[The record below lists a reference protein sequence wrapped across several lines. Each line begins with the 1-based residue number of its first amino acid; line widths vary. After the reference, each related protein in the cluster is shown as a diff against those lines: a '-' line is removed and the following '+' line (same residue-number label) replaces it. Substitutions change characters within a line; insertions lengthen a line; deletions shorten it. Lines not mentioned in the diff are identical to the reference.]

1 MCQTQDAKTFISN
14 SFNADMDPSDA
25 HFENLGNTPPSPKF
39 FENMQIDLFDRFVQ
53 VWLVFRS

>member
-53 VWLVFRS
+53 V